1 MSTGLT
7 RLIYNLQRHE
17 LQPGENKILIGI
29 KNDEKWQKKLLSLQV
44 SREEAKKKK
53 KKKKNSGFD
62 VIRPSPPGYN
72 MDAFN
77 LILKIGSKQLG
88 AICSNGFA
96 RDSVNLERT

>member
-1 MSTGLT
+1 MTKKAIILAGE
-7 RLIYNLQRHE
+7 QRRS
-17 LQPGENKILIGI
+17 Q
-29 KNDEKWQKKLLSLQV
+29 
-44 SREEAKKKK
+44 KKK

-62 VIRPSPPGYN
+62 VIRPVPPEYN
-72 MDAFN
+72 MNAFN

>member
-1 MSTGLT
+1 MTKKAIILAGE
-7 RLIYNLQRHE
+7 QRRS
-17 LQPGENKILIGI
+17 
-29 KNDEKWQKKLLSLQV
+29 QKK
-44 SREEAKKKK
+44 KN
-53 KKKKNSGFD
+53 KKKNSGFD

>member
-1 MSTGLT
+1 MTKKAIILVGE
-7 RLIYNLQRHE
+7 QRRS
-17 LQPGENKILIGI
+17 
-29 KNDEKWQKKLLSLQV
+29 QKKK
-44 SREEAKKKK
+44 E
-53 KKKKNSGFD
+53 KNSGFD
-62 VIRPSPPGYN
+62 VIRPAPPEYN